1 MIHHLNDLTGGF
13 DDQADVIVVGSG
25 AGGAV
30 AAANFAAA
38 GLRTVVLEAGPQIA
52 KEDMTRDGPRFM
64 GRYMWDGGLRIIQAR
79 SPVPIMQGRCLG
91 GSTVM
96 NSAIMLK
103 IPDWVRQDW
112 SRKNGLYWLEG
123 EELDA
128 GFERIFA
135 GTKTAPTPMSVM
147 GPRNRIVREALIAA
161 NQPGK
166 PLPRAV
172 HNCEGCA
179 DCLVGCSSGAKQ
191 STDRSY
197 IPGAVKDGAQVYTC
211 AHVEQILMDGTRTM
225 GVTGRVVDPVGRVS
239 KGKFTVRAPRV
250 VLAAGVMNTPVILQ
264 QSGINPRGR
273 VGATLD
279 VHLTGGVVA
288 RMPERVD
295 PWIGATQG
303 WGAISEE
310 IRGMKFESLWAP
322 PGLMLAKWGGIGESF
337 LRELDEIKYFAVIA
351 IVYRGQCSGSVTADR
366 HGRPNMKFK
375 VPDFEARNVFR
386 GMKIAADGF
395 LDVGAQYVSAGTMP
409 GVPSKMRNK
418 NDTRSLLSTKL
429 GAKHMAMTGNHA
441 FGSCR
446 MTAASNEGPCD
457 PDGKVRGVEG
467 VYICDTSVFPSPTAV
482 NPQATC
488 MAVAD
493 VLTRRLIA
501 RA

>member
-1 MIHHLNDLTGGF
+1 MIHHLKDLSHGF
-13 DDQADVIVVGSG
+13 DDHADVIVIGSG

-30 AAANFAAA
+30 AAKNFAEA

-52 KEDMTRDGPRFM
+52 PEDMTRDGPEFM
-64 GRYMWDGGLRIIQAR
+64 SRYMWDGGLRIIQAR

-112 SRKNGLYWLEG
+112 SRKNGLHWLEG
-123 EELDA
+123 PALDA
-128 GFERIFA
+128 AFERIFE
-135 GTKTAPTPMSVM
+135 GTRTAPTPMSVM
-147 GPRNRIVREALIAA
+147 GPRNRVVRDALVAA
-161 NQPGK
+161 KQPGK

-179 DCLVGCSSGAKQ
+179 DCLVGCASGAKQ

-197 IPGAVKDGAQVYTC
+197 IPGAVKDGARVYTC
-211 AHVEQILMDGTRTM
+211 SHVETILMEGTRAG
-225 GVTGRVVDPVGRVS
+225 GVTGRVVDPRGRREVA
-239 KGKFTVRAPRV
+239 KFTVRAPRI

-264 QSGINPRGR
+264 RSGINPLGKI
-273 VGATLD
+273 GATLY

-288 RMPERVD
+288 RMEERVD

-303 WGAISEE
+303 WGAISED

-322 PGLMLAKWGGIGESF
+322 PGLLLAKWGGMGEEF
-337 LRELDEIKYFAVIA
+337 LRELDEVKYLAVIA
-351 IVYRGQCSGSVTADR
+351 IVYRGECSGSVKADR
-366 HGRPNMKFK
+366 HGRPNMKFH
-375 VPDFEARNVFR
+375 VPDYEARNVFR

-395 LDVGAQYVSAGTMP
+395 LDVGAQYVTVGTMP
-409 GVPSKMRNK
+409 GVPTKMRTK
-418 NDTRSLLSTKL
+418 DDTSRLLSSQL
-429 GAKHMAMTGNHA
+429 GGKHMTMTGNHA

-446 MTAASNEGPCD
+446 MSAAASEGPVD
-457 PDGKVRGVEG
+457 PSGAVRGVKG
-467 VYICDTSVFPSPTAV
+467 VYICDTSIFPSPTAV

-488 MAVAD
+488 MAMAD
-493 VLTRRLIA
+493 VLTRQIVA